1 MCCLSMAKLA
11 SAEAP
16 QVLRADVPQ
25 AVQLVFQLAYLA
37 TALHEHHRSLKCVLS
52 CADAAA
58 LTREP
63 HSQ

>member
-1 MCCLSMAKLA
+1 MCRLSMAKLA
-11 SAEAP
+11 SAAAL
-16 QVLRADVPQ
+16 QVLKADVPQ
-25 AVQLVFQLAYLA
+25 AVQVIFQLPFLA
-37 TALHEHHRSLKCVLS
+37 TALHEHHGSLKSVLS